1 MPQNAAGM
9 RTDPPMSEPTA
20 SGPNP
25 AGYDAGYDT
34 DPNNPDTDGDGTL
47 DASDPNP
54 LLAVIPGV
62 DSDGDGVGDQVEGLV
77 SSDANVA
84 NTKVLFVS
92 GKYGSDGDDGSNWGH
107 ALQTTTEA
115 IVRLDALPSYPGSA
129 ADQYF
134 VLYDQTSLS
143 SPFEAPG
150 GLFLAGAPRQNV
162 AFVGGLRPGLWEPG
176 EAGTPFRVASGRV
189 AEISSATGITLGG
202 VEIASFPL
210 EPLRKAL
217 AGFPFGEGEWLL
229 SRTDLD
235 GLTVSVSRTHA
246 DDFSP
251 HVTAFYEDT
260 SGAVTSYDK
269 APFEAVPVFGQG
281 TGAAGA
287 DQPIPLD
294 VSIAVAGLGAGDIL
308 YDVTVTGV
316 PDGAKLTAGIDNGD
330 GSWTLLPGQ
339 LDKHRHLLLTE
350 PSHLAQ
356 SRSLHT
362 R

>member
-1 MPQNAAGM
+1 MPEIERIDVAVTISPIEARDGALA
-9 RTDPPMSEPTA
+9 RPTGAILSELPP
-20 SGPNP
+20 G
-25 AGYDAGYDT
+25 
-34 DPNNPDTDGDGTL
+34 
-47 DASDPNP
+47 
-54 LLAVIPGV
+54 AV
-62 DSDGDGVGDQVEGLV
+62 
-77 SSDANVA
+77 
-84 NTKVLFVS
+84 
-92 GKYGSDGDDGSNWGH
+92 
-107 ALQTTTEA
+107 
-115 IVRLDALPSYPGSA
+115 PS
-129 ADQYF
+129 
-134 VLYDQTSLS
+134 
-143 SPFEAPG
+143 
-150 GLFLAGAPRQNV
+150 
-162 AFVGGLRPGLWEPG
+162 
-176 EAGTPFRVASGRV
+176 
-189 AEISSATGITLGG
+189 
-202 VEIASFPL
+202 
-210 EPLRKAL
+210 

-339 LDKHRHLLLTE
+339 LDDVGLVVPNGFAGTLTLAYSAIGIGGGGEVHSHNAAADFWLQGSADPPDGISFGPGFGHEHFVGHGSDGDVVHLVGIGHGPSEQAANADDWTLILDDPLVAATPTENGLQFEGEVSGSIVLGDGSELTFVDV
-350 PSHLAQ
+350 
-356 SRSLHT
+356 T
-362 R
+362 RIDW